1 MKDLEKAIEYY
12 ARALALTSDD
22 HPELPVWHDNLGAM
36 YRDKYNCLGQLA
48 DLDKSM
54 ELFSLAL
61 ELTPNDNLD
70 SPIRYANLG
79 VSYSDRYRRLGKVTD
94 LEKAIEH
101 KRHALALSSDGH
113 PNIPAW
119 YSNLGV
125 SYNDR
130 YRRLGE
136 LGDLEKPIDCFSRA
150 LSLTPNGHPDL
161 PCRHTN
167 IGIAYSERYKRLG
180 KLSDLEE
187 AIEYYSHAVTLTP
200 KDHPDLPR
208 RHADLG
214 MSYNERHRRLSEFDD
229 LMKSIQCMSDA
240 LELTPEDHPD
250 LADRHADLA
259 GSYGDLYVCL
269 GNLSDLEKAIECSYR
284 ALTLTP
290 DGHPGLSLRHFNY
303 AVSLHHRYQHTGD
316 SYHLNTTLEYFRKSS
331 QLLNGAPRDVFDSA
345 LRWAKLASEHSYLNP
360 IEAFRTTIDLLP
372 YFIWLGATASQR
384 YQDLSLAD
392 NLAVRAA
399 FAAIQS
405 SNYNLALEWL
415 EHARCIVWNQSLV
428 LRSPLD
434 VLKVSHS
441 DLAIQLQSI
450 AYQLHH
456 ASTLS
461 PASCE
466 NSSSKNDSE
475 HRHFL
480 AREYN
485 KLLAQAR
492 EQPGFEG
499 FLQAPKLNDL
509 IKAAK
514 IGPIIV
520 INCYDV
526 HCDALVILP
535 GESHVGHVALPNF
548 SEQEA
553 RHARSEIEQLLRQKG
568 VRERGMILRE
578 PRRHAS
584 RKDPNIGPIL
594 ASLWY
599 NVVKPILDFLGYMG
613 NNTLE
618 NLPHITWCPTG
629 AMSFLPLHAAGDYN
643 NPHSKVFE
651 YVISSFTP
659 TLAALLAST
668 PTVLRDSPK
677 ILAIGQPATP
687 RLTPLPGTAR
697 ELEYVKSHTTGRAS
711 YLQLIGEEATT
722 TTVLDTMEKYD
733 WVHLACHAHQN
744 VEDPTKSGFRLHN
757 GTLDLSSINQRSLTN
772 KGLAFL
778 SACQT
783 ATGDEA
789 LPDEAIHLASG
800 MLMAGYQ
807 SVIATMWS
815 VVDDDAP
822 FVADKVY
829 AQLMQD
835 KKIGNGEAGKALH
848 QAVAGL
854 REKVGEKEYSRWV
867 PYIHIGS

>member
-1 MKDLEKAIEYY
+1 MRTWERHIVIDLVAWERPKSAKPILQPRGAYNDRYQRLNKLSDLSKSIEYKSRALALTPVGHPSLANRHDDLGLLYTDLYRQLGKADDLDKSIECYSRALELTPDGHPDLQYRTHPEDHADLPDRYGAIGASYSDRYRCQGKMKDLEKAIECY
-12 ARALALTSDD
+12 ARALALTPDD
-22 HPELPVWHDNLGAM
+22 HPELQSGTIIL
-36 YRDKYNCLGQLA
+36 
-48 DLDKSM
+48 SM

-70 SPIRYANLG
+70 LPIRYANLG
-79 VSYSDRYRRLGKVTD
+79 VSYSDRYRRLGEVTD

-119 YSNLGV
+119 
-125 SYNDR
+125 R
-130 YRRLGE
+130 PRE
-136 LGDLEKPIDCFSRA
+136 PIDCFSRA

-167 IGIAYSERYKRLG
+167 IGIAYSDRYKRLG

-187 AIEYYSHAVTLTP
+187 AIEYYSHSVTLTP

-259 GSYGDLYVCL
+259 GSYGDLYVRL

-290 DGHPGLSLRHFNY
+290 DGHRGY
-303 AVSLHHRYQHTGD
+303 
-316 SYHLNTTLEYFRKSS
+316 
-331 QLLNGAPRDVFDSA
+331 VFDSA

-405 SNYNLALEWL
+405 SNYNLALEWS

-434 VLKVSHS
+434 VLKVSHP

-485 KLLAQAR
+485 KLLVQAR

-526 HCDALVILP
+526 H
-535 GESHVGHVALPNF
+535 
-548 SEQEA
+548 
-553 RHARSEIEQLLRQKG
+553 
-568 VRERGMILRE
+568 
-578 PRRHAS
+578 
-584 RKDPNIGPIL
+584 
-594 ASLWY
+594 
-599 NVVKPILDFLGYMG
+599 
-613 NNTLE
+613 
-618 NLPHITWCPTG
+618 
-629 AMSFLPLHAAGDYN
+629 
-643 NPHSKVFE
+643 
-651 YVISSFTP
+651 
-659 TLAALLAST
+659 
-668 PTVLRDSPK
+668 
-677 ILAIGQPATP
+677 
-687 RLTPLPGTAR
+687 
-697 ELEYVKSHTTGRAS
+697 
-711 YLQLIGEEATT
+711 
-722 TTVLDTMEKYD
+722 
-733 WVHLACHAHQN
+733 
-744 VEDPTKSGFRLHN
+744 
-757 GTLDLSSINQRSLTN
+757 
-772 KGLAFL
+772 
-778 SACQT
+778 
-783 ATGDEA
+783 
-789 LPDEAIHLASG
+789 
-800 MLMAGYQ
+800 
-807 SVIATMWS
+807 
-815 VVDDDAP
+815 
-822 FVADKVY
+822 
-829 AQLMQD
+829 
-835 KKIGNGEAGKALH
+835 
-848 QAVAGL
+848 
-854 REKVGEKEYSRWV
+854 
-867 PYIHIGS
+867 